1 MPRFISPD
9 GQIVIETAIPTE
21 AAELRRDGFKEEK
34 ARTSAVREAEATK
47 AEAPKV
53 H

>member
-9 GQIVIETAIPTE
+9 GNLTIETAVPYE

-34 ARTSAVREAEATK
+34 ARTAPVK
-47 AEAPKV
+47 AADAKTESK
-53 H
+53 